1 MGEILYKDESYKL
14 VGLGMEVH
22 RELGHGFLEAVYQ
35 EAFEI
40 LLKRDGVP
48 YAREK
53 PIKIKF
59 YDQYLK
65 KEYFADFLCYDKI
78 ILEFKAVSELN
89 SSHEA
94 QVLNYLKATGCRLGL
109 LFNFGQLHFTYRRL
123 AL

>member
-1 MGEILYKDESYKL
+1 MGELLYGDESYKL

>member
-14 VGLGMEVH
+14 VGLGMEAH

-35 EAFEI
+35 EAYEI
-40 LLKRDGVP
+40 LLKRDGIP

-89 SSHEA
+89 TSHEA

-109 LFNFGQLHFTYRRL
+109 LFNFGQPSFTYRRL

>member
-1 MGEILYKDESYKL
+1 MNEILYKDESYKL